1 MATTAVTRTSLVPD
15 TIMIREALCG
25 ASTRGPTSMTVFWPI
40 KFLKGEF
47 SLELCQETI
56 KILTELHPNLQTS
69 FQVQGAVVNRFKLEP
84 VLVPITVY
92 QDDGTPNYW
101 RSVVKS
107 EVRKPFDDPD
117 QPGWRVAVVK
127 GKDDT
132 ILVAITIL
140 HALGDGV
147 CGGQLAVQFNEVMAN
162 LILGKKHSLQLDTA
176 SPPLETLYQKYPD
189 VTIPPQPTLPPLPFY
204 PCNTGFA
211 KHAFTKSP
219 ELVQKLRLFCK
230 QHDIK
235 MHSTLVAALIL
246 AVKKVVN
253 PPFETFQS
261 LTIVSFR
268 DAMGI
273 PKYQFRPLFSWLA
286 VDDVDPSG
294 SFLEIAKFV
303 HTNLHA
309 QLDAGKH
316 VENLKA
322 TEAKLAQKP
331 TAEEMVSQVRIAPNL
346 VNLTNRQEL
355 GSKGKYPEAEAE
367 PVLIMPEIYGVGGN
381 APYFGLQGPG
391 GIGITVGVTTF
402 NDIFYLT
409 ASCLEDEKLGLG
421 EKIGEEVL
429 IEMEKILNSEVMAP
443 K

>member
-1 MATTAVTRTSLVPD
+1 MTTTAVTRTPLVPD
-15 TIMIREALCG
+15 TIMVREALCG
-25 ASTRGPTSMTVFWPI
+25 ASGRGPTSMTVFWPI
-40 KFLKGEF
+40 QFLKGEF
-47 SLELCQETI
+47 SLELCHETI
-56 KILTELHPNLQTS
+56 KILTDLHPNLQTS
-69 FQVQGAVVNRFKLEP
+69 FQVQGAVVNQFKLEP
-84 VLVPITVY
+84 VLVPITLY
-92 QDDGTPNYW
+92 QDDGTPNFW
-101 RSVVKS
+101 RSMVKS
-107 EVRKPFDDPD
+107 EQRRPFDDPD
-117 QPGWRVAVVK
+117 QPAWRVAVSK
-127 GKDDT
+127 GKENT

-162 LILGKKHSLQLDTA
+162 LILKQKHSLRLEET
-176 SPPLETLYQKYPD
+176 SPPPDVLYQKYPN
-189 VTIPPQPTLPPLPFY
+189 VTIPPQQTLPPLPFY
-204 PCNTGFA
+204 PGNTGFA

-219 ELVQKLRLFCK
+219 ELVQKLRLYCK

-253 PPFETFQS
+253 PPFATFQS

-268 DAMGI
+268 DAMGVS
-273 PKYQFRPLFSWLA
+273 KYQFRPLFSWLE
-286 VDDVDPSG
+286 VDNVNPND
-294 SFLEIAKFV
+294 SFLKIAKFI

-316 VENLKA
+316 VGNLKA

-331 TAEEMVSQVRIAPNL
+331 TADEMISQVRIAPNL

-355 GSKGKYPEAEAE
+355 GSKGTYPEAETE
-367 PVLIMPEIYGVGGN
+367 PALVMPEIYGVGGN

-421 EKIGEEVL
+421 EQMGQEVL
-429 IEMEKILNSEVMAP
+429 IEMENILRGCE